1 VLLVQTFYQ
10 YIGSAIEPWLAEMK
24 PVQIKELKESFEAM
38 DAEGK
43 GKGSL
48 KPARVTREHARELEA
63 RGEENADADA
73 PGDVEQEGE
82 CSVFSL
88 ISA

>member
-1 VLLVQTFYQ
+1 VLLVQTLYQ
-10 YIGSAIEPWLAEMK
+10 YIGSAIEPWLADMK

-48 KPARVTREHARELEA
+48 KPARVTREQARELET
-63 RGEENADADA
+63 RGDDANAGAPADA
-73 PGDVEQEGE
+73 ELEGE
-82 CSVFSL
+82 RFMLSL
-88 ISA
+88 TSA